1 MTPPTTP
8 VDERYRVAELIRL
21 LATVHCIDSN
31 IYIEVNSKTFES
43 FPGRTQVIAD
53 NDSMTS
59 FRSKRVYGDP
69 GLPGSA
75 GCGLEIVLWTA
86 QKRRLRV
93 VA

>member
-1 MTPPTTP
+1 MTPPTPP

-31 IYIEVNSKTFES
+31 LYIEVNSKTFES

-53 NDSMTS
+53 DDSATT
-59 FRSKRVYGDP
+59 FRSKRVHGHS
-69 GLPGSA
+69 GLPDNA
-75 GCGLEIVLWTA
+75 GCGLEVVLWTA

-93 VA
+93 A